1 MDTRTLCLGALALGD
16 ATGYEIKKRF
26 EDTFGYFMDVSYSAV
41 YPALAELRREG
52 LVTCTVVEQETRP
65 DKKVYRVTEAG
76 RRVFLDALVTEP
88 ARHRVRSEFMLL
100 IFFAHLL
107 PAWRL
112 GEVLEERLVEFEKLI
127 ALAERWLLVGEGE
140 GEAVPA
146 GVRFTAGYGIAVMRA
161 ACDYIRRNRH
171 RLLDGAAAETAGPE
185 AAAQAA
191 S

>member
-41 YPALAELRREG
+41 YPALAELHREG
-52 LVTCTVVEQETRP
+52 LVTFTKVEQETRP
-65 DKKVYRVTEAG
+65 DKKVYRLTEAG
-76 RRVFLDALVTEP
+76 RRAFLEALVSEP

-112 GEVLEERLVEFEKLI
+112 REVLDERLAEFERLI
-127 ALAERWLLVGEGE
+127 ALAERWLLAGEGG
-140 GEAVPA
+140 GEAPPA
-146 GVRFTAGYGIAVMRA
+146 GVQFTAGYGIAVMRA

-171 RLLDGAAAETAGPE
+171 RLLDAVPPEVAAAR
-185 AAAQAA
+185 AA
-191 S
+191 SR

>member
-1 MDTRTLCLGALALGD
+1 MDTRTLCLGALTLGD
-16 ATGYEIKKRF
+16 ATGYEIKRRF

-41 YPALAELRREG
+41 YPALAELHREG

-107 PAWRL
+107 PVWRL
-112 GEVLEERLVEFEKLI
+112 REVLDERLADFEKLI
-127 ALAERWLLVGEGE
+127 ALAEGCLAGEDGRP
-140 GEAVPA
+140 APA
-146 GVRFTAGYGIAVMRA
+146 GVQFTVGYGLAVMRA

-171 RLLDGAAAETAGPE
+171 GLLDAAPPPPAEAAPERPAAA
-185 AAAQAA
+185 A